1 MNHTELLEEIL
12 ILARKAGQA
21 IMGIY
26 EKDFNVEYKADESPV
41 TDADLAAHKVIVNG
55 LKQLTPD
62 IPILSEE
69 SADISWDVRQ
79 TWQRYWLVDPI
90 DGTKEFIKKNGEF
103 TVNIAL
109 IENGKPIL
117 AVVDAP
123 ALGVSYIASN
133 AIGAFKDKGDERIEL
148 KVTRKPNKG
157 LIRVVGS
164 RSHPSPDLAEFVKQF
179 DDVEMLVAMGSSLKL
194 CLVAEGEA
202 HLYPRLGPTSE
213 WDTGAAHAVALA
225 AGANVTVLDPENPLD
240 ENADALTYNQKES
253 VLNPFF
259 LVSA

>member
-1 MNHTELLEEIL
+1 MNQTELLEEIL
-12 ILARKAGQA
+12 LLARQAGSA

-55 LKQLTPD
+55 LQHLTPD
-62 IPILSEE
+62 VPILSEE
-69 SADISWDVRQ
+69 SADISWDIRQ

-109 IENGKPIL
+109 IDNGKPTMG
-117 AVVDAP
+117 VVYAP
-123 ALGVSYIASN
+123 AKDTAYVGLVGK
-133 AIGAFKDKGDERIEL
+133 GAWQQEGGDFTPISAKKHSDGETW
-148 KVTRKPNKG
+148 K
-157 LIRVVGS
+157 VVGS
-164 RSHPSPDLAEFVKQF
+164 RSHQSPEIKSLLEQLDGET
-179 DDVEMLVAMGSSLKL
+179 ELVAMGSSLKL
-194 CLVAEGEA
+194 CLVATGEA

-213 WDTGAAHAVALA
+213 WDTGAAHAVATA
-225 AGANVTVLDPENPLD
+225 AGASVTVLDPADPL
-240 ENADALTYNQKES
+240 NANAEDLSYNQKES
-253 VLNPFF
+253 VLNPYF

>member
-1 MNHTELLEEIL
+1 MNQTELLEETL

-41 TDADLAAHKVIVNG
+41 TDADLAAHKIIIAG
-55 LKQLTPD
+55 LHQLTPD
-62 IPILSEE
+62 IPVLSEE

-79 TWQRYWLVDPI
+79 TWKSYWLVDPI

-109 IENGKPIL
+109 IENGIPIL

-123 ALGVSYIASN
+123 ALGVSYIAAE

-148 KVTRKPNKG
+148 KVTTKPNKG

-164 RSHPSPDLAEFVKQF
+164 RSHPSPDLAEFVKRF
-179 DDVEMLVAMGSSLKL
+179 DDVEMVSKGSSLKL
-194 CLVAEGEA
+194 CLVAEGSA
-202 HLYPRLGPTSE
+202 DIYPRLGPTCE
-213 WDTGAAHAVALA
+213 WDTGAGHAIAEI
-225 AGANVTVLDPENPLD
+225 AGAKVTQLDGSPLIYNTKD
-240 ENADALTYNQKES
+240 EY
-253 VLNPFF
+253 LNPYFV
-259 LVSA
+259 VSAIEE

>member
-1 MNHTELLEEIL
+1 MNQTELLEETL

-41 TDADLAAHKVIVNG
+41 TDADLAAHKLIVAG
-55 LKQLTPD
+55 LQQLTPD

-69 SADISWDVRQ
+69 NADISWDVRQ
-79 TWQRYWLVDPI
+79 TWKSYWLVDPI

-109 IENGKPIL
+109 IENGKPVL

-123 ALGVSYIASN
+123 ALGVSYLASD
-133 AIGAFKDKGDERIEL
+133 AIGAFKDTGDERIEL
-148 KVTRKPNKG
+148 KVTTKPNKG

-164 RSHPSPDLAEFVKQF
+164 RSHPSPDLAEFVKRF
-179 DDVEMLVAMGSSLKL
+179 DEVEMVSKGSSLKL
-194 CLVAEGEA
+194 CLVAEGSA
-202 HLYPRLGPTSE
+202 DIYPRLGPTCE
-213 WDTGAAHAVALA
+213 WDTGAGHAIAEI
-225 AGANVTVLDPENPLD
+225 AGAKVTQLDGSPLIYNTKD
-240 ENADALTYNQKES
+240 EY
-253 VLNPFF
+253 LNPYFI
-259 LVSA
+259 VSAIEE

>member
-1 MNHTELLEEIL
+1 MNQTELLEEIL
-12 ILARKAGQA
+12 LLARQAGSA

-55 LKQLTPD
+55 LQHLTPD
-62 IPILSEE
+62 VPILSEE
-69 SADISWDVRQ
+69 SADISWDIRH

-90 DGTKEFIKKNGEF
+90 DGTKEFIKKNCEF

-109 IENGKPIL
+109 IEKGKPVL

-123 ALGVSYIASN
+123 ALGVSYIAAE

-179 DDVEMLVAMGSSLKL
+179 EDVEMVSKGSSLKL
-194 CLVAEGEA
+194 CLVAEGSA
-202 HLYPRLGPTSE
+202 DIYPRLGPTCE
-213 WDTGAAHAVALA
+213 WDTGAGHAIAEI
-225 AGANVTVLDPENPLD
+225 AGATVSKLDGSPL
-240 ENADALTYNQKES
+240 LYNSKEEY
-253 VLNPFF
+253 LNPYFV
-259 LVSA
+259 VSALQN